1 MTAPTL
7 PARSSVVV
15 VGAGLAGLSAAR
27 LLAERGH
34 NVVVL
39 EASDGVGGR
48 VRTDLVDG
56 FRLDR
61 GFQVLLTEYPELHR
75 QFDVD
80 ALSLR
85 TFDPGAL
92 VWLKGRGHV
101 VSDPFRRPTQ
111 IGSTAVAPVG
121 SPLDKA
127 RLAVLR
133 HRVRSGHAS
142 RLLTGKD
149 GTTLEMLR
157 ASGFSTRMID
167 RFFRP
172 LAGGIQLDPQLS
184 ASRRMFDI
192 VFRMLSTGD
201 AAVPSLG
208 MGEIPA
214 QLVARLPKGSVFTD
228 CRVTRVN
235 PGSVTLEDGRWIDA
249 DAVVVAVEGPVA
261 ARLVGIPPVEGRM
274 VSCVYFDADAP
285 PTDHRLIVLDGTSRG
300 PALNVAVMSNVS
312 PDYAPAGRH
321 LIAAA
326 VPGSTD
332 ADLEERVRRQMETMF
347 GSATRSWRHL
357 RTYRIAHGQPDQ
369 SPPLHPKRNVS
380 LGDGLFVCG
389 DHRDTAS
396 IQGALY
402 SGRRAAEAVAD
413 LLTGRTANFPV
424 S

>member
-1 MTAPTL
+1 MTTPTL
-7 PARSSVVV
+7 PERVGVVV

-27 LLAERGH
+27 LLHERGH
-34 NVVVL
+34 EVLVL
-39 EASDGVGGR
+39 EASDGIGGR
-48 VRTDLVDG
+48 VRTDVVDG

-80 ALSLR
+80 ALRLR
-85 TFDPGAL
+85 AFDPGAL

-101 VSDPFRRPTQ
+101 VSDPFRRPGE
-111 IGSTAVAPVG
+111 IASTALAPVG
-121 SPLDKA
+121 TPLDKA

-133 HRVRSGHAS
+133 RRVRSGHAA
-142 RLLTGKD
+142 RLLSGRD

-157 ASGFSTRMID
+157 ASGFSARMID

-172 LAGGIQLDPQLS
+172 LAGGIQLDPDLT

-201 AAVPSLG
+201 AAVPALG
-208 MGEIPA
+208 MGEIPV
-214 QLVARLPKGSVFTD
+214 QLASRLPNASIVTGA
-228 CRVTRVN
+228 RVVRVA
-235 PGSVTLEDGRWIDA
+235 PGSVTLDDGRWVDA

-261 ARLVGIPPVEGRM
+261 SQLTGLPPVESRM
-274 VSCVYFDADAP
+274 VSCVYFDAPTP
-285 PTDHRLIVLDGTSRG
+285 PTERRLIVLDGTSRG

-312 PDYAPAGRH
+312 SDYAPAGHH
-321 LIAAA
+321 LVAAA
-326 VPGSTD
+326 VPGSVD
-332 ADLEERVRRQMETMF
+332 ADLETRVRRQMETMF
-347 GSATRSWRHL
+347 GPAAREWRHL

-369 SPPLHPKRNVS
+369 SPPLRPKRNVS
-380 LGDGLFVCG
+380 LGNGLFVCG

-396 IQGALY
+396 IQGALH
-402 SGRRAAEAVAD
+402 SGRRVAEAVAD
-413 LLTGRTANFPV
+413 LLTGRTAGFPV

>member
-1 MTAPTL
+1 MTTTAL
-7 PARSSVVV
+7 PDRADVVV

-27 LLAERGH
+27 LLHERGH
-34 NVVVL
+34 RAVVL

-80 ALSLR
+80 ALRLR
-85 TFDPGAL
+85 AFEPGAL

-101 VSDPFRRPTQ
+101 VSDPFRRPSQ
-111 IGSTAVAPVG
+111 LASTALAPVG

-133 HRVRSGHAS
+133 RRVRSGHAA
-142 RLLTGKD
+142 RLLAGRD
-149 GTTLEMLR
+149 GTTLDMLR
-157 ASGFSTRMID
+157 ASGFSSRMID

-172 LAGGIQLDPQLS
+172 LAGGIQLDPQLN

-201 AAVPSLG
+201 AAVPALG

-214 QLVARLPKGSVFTD
+214 QLVARLPRDSVFTG
-228 CRVTRVN
+228 CRVSKVT

-249 DAVVVAVEGPVA
+249 DAVVVAVEGPA
-261 ARLVGIPPVEGRM
+261 ATRLVGIPPVESRM
-274 VSCVYFDADAP
+274 VSCVYYDADIAP
-285 PTDHRLIVLDGTSRG
+285 TERRLIVLDGTSRG

-326 VPGSTD
+326 VPGSID
-332 ADLEERVRRQMETMF
+332 DDIEDRVSRQMETMF
-347 GSATRSWRHL
+347 GSVVHEWRHL
-357 RTYRIAHGQPDQ
+357 RTYRIPHGQPDQ
-369 SPPLHPKRNVS
+369 SPPLHPKRTVT

-402 SGRRAAEAVAD
+402 SGRRVAEAVAD
-413 LLTGRTANFPV
+413 LLTGRTAGFPV